1 MNETKTKI
9 SRLNIPIEHDIKH
22 RVKLEALKQNM
33 SLQDFVA
40 LVLKKAVENKS
51 EN

>member
-22 RVKLEALKQNM
+22 RIKLEALKQNM

-40 LVLKKAVENKS
+40 LVFEKS
-51 EN
+51 C

>member
-1 MNETKTKI
+1 MHH
-9 SRLNIPIEHDIKH
+9 RDIQ
-22 RVKLEALKQNM
+22 VAQALKQNM

-40 LVLKKAVENKS
+40 LVLKKAVENGS